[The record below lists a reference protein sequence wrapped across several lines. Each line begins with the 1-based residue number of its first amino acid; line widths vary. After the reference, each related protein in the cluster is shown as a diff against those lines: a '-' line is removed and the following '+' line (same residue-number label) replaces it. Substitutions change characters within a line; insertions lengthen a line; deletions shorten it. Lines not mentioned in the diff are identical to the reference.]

1 MTLSDF
7 LNVLTVLISKFL
19 KEKDIPLVSYYS
31 VPLYLQP
38 VFESLNHRE
47 GDFPVAEEVA
57 NQCLSL
63 PMSPYLTIEEQA
75 NIIDEISFVNIP

>member
-1 MTLSDF
+1 MFPPF
-7 LNVLTVLISKFL
+7 LIIQFL
-19 KEKDIPLVSYYS
+19 LH
-31 VPLYLQP
+31 LQP
-38 VFESLNHRE
+38 VFESLGHQE

-75 NIIDEISFVNIP
+75 NIIDEILFFNIP